1 MRGPG
6 PIIHPLRTG
15 RRGPSPR
22 PMNIA
27 LITPAFSGHEADW
40 CIPALLHLF
49 RELARRHQVHVLAL
63 QYPYRTD
70 DYEVFGA
77 RVHSFG
83 GHRGSGLRRLPRLFH
98 CLAGVRRLH
107 RSGKFDVLH
116 ALWADEP
123 GFVGVAA
130 SRLLHI
136 PVVVSFMGGEL
147 VGLPEC
153 KYGVQ
158 LSVLGRSMVRCSLA
172 FAHRLTCGSEF
183 LAAMLRR
190 HAAVQDRLIELPLGV
205 DTEFFSPETGDR
217 LELQL
222 AGEHPI
228 LQVASLTPIKDHVTS
243 LRAFAR
249 LSQSISGVHFHMIG
263 EGPCQPALERL
274 ADELRIASSVS
285 FHGKVAHHD
294 LPAYYRGARMC
305 LLSSRF
311 ESQAMVLLEAAAC
324 GRPTVGTAVGLLP
337 EAPQLGPAVPVGDSE
352 ALAEAAEGWLR
363 APGCWH
369 DAGKQARHLV
379 EEKFDLKGAASRLL
393 ELYAGL
399 A

>member
-1 MRGPG
+1 
-6 PIIHPLRTG
+6 
-15 RRGPSPR
+15 
-22 PMNIA
+22 MNIA

-40 CIPALLHLF
+40 CIPALLHLV

-98 CLAGVRRLH
+98 CLAGIRRLH
-107 RSGKFDVLH
+107 RSRKFDVIH

-123 GFVGVAA
+123 GFVGVVA
-130 SRLLHI
+130 SRLLRI

-158 LSVLGRSMVRCSLA
+158 LSVLGRSMVRCSTA

-183 LAAMLRR
+183 LAAMLCR
-190 HAAVQDRLIELPLGV
+190 HAVVQDRLVQFPLGV
-205 DTEFFSPETGDR
+205 DTELFSPETGDR
-217 LELQL
+217 GQAQL
-222 AGEHPI
+222 SGEHPI

-249 LSQSISGVHFHMIG
+249 LSKSIPGVHFHMIG

-274 ADELRIASSVS
+274 ADELGIGPSVS
-285 FHGKVAHHD
+285 FHGKVPHHD
-294 LPAYYRGARMC
+294 LPAYYRGARVC

-337 EAPQLGPAVPVGDSE
+337 EAPQLGPAVAVGDSV

-363 APGCWH
+363 APGCWR

-379 EEKFDLKGAASRLL
+379 EEKFDLKGAVSRLL